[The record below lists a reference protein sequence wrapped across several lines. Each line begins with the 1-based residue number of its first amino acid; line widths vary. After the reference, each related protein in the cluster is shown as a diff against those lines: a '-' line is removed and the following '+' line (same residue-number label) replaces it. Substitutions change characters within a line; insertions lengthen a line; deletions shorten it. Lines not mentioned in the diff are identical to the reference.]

1 LSRTI
6 ETEHETVR
14 RFDLPPEDETIRR
27 FDDLPTE
34 RTAVRRLDLLDV
46 LLIFAERK
54 WLILGWALAGLV
66 IAIIAIMR
74 APTLYK
80 SQATIMPP
88 QQEQS
93 SAALLSQ
100 LGALTAFAGVGSNLG
115 KNPADLYIAI
125 LQTNL
130 VADNMVDRFHLM
142 DAYQIPDRDAAAGYL
157 RKYSK
162 FSASKDG
169 LILISVEDKD
179 RKRAAVLVNGYAD
192 ELFNQNNRLAIGAAS
207 QRRLFFQQQLAE
219 EKDRLA
225 DAEVAMKQ
233 TQQSTGVLQLSGQAQ
248 NIIGQESS
256 IEANITSH
264 EVQLGALLRSST
276 EQNPDV
282 VRLRTE
288 LSGLRSQLQQLQN
301 GTSGDMLTQRQFPSA
316 GLEYIRKE
324 RDVQYHQTLFDL
336 LARQLEAARIDEAKA
351 SPTVQMVDPPQVPRV
366 RSWPRPFLFILAG
379 LVLGTMFGFIRCTVI
394 YVYEY
399 LDTSPDL
406 HERYQQVKRA
416 MHLRG

>member
-6 ETEHETVR
+6 ETEHGT
-14 RFDLPPEDETIRR
+14 
-27 FDDLPTE
+27 
-34 RTAVRRLDLLDV
+34 VRRLDLLDV

-54 WLILGWALAGLV
+54 WLILGWALAGVV
-66 IAIIAIMR
+66 IAIIAILR
-74 APTLYK
+74 APVLYK
-80 SQATIMPP
+80 SEGTIMPP

-130 VADNMVDRFHLM
+130 VAHAMVDRFHLM
-142 DAYQIPDRDAAAGYL
+142 DAYNIPDRDGAAGTL
-157 RKYSK
+157 RSRSK
-162 FSASKDG
+162 FTASKDG
-169 LILISVEDKD
+169 LMQISVEDKD
-179 RKRAAVLVNGYAD
+179 PKRATELVNGYSD
-192 ELFNQNNRLAIGAAS
+192 ELFRQNNRLAIGAAG
-207 QRRLFFQQQLAE
+207 QRRVFFQQQLAE

-225 DAEVAMKQ
+225 DAEIAMKL

-248 NIIGQESS
+248 NIIGQEAN
-256 IEANITSH
+256 IQANITSR
-264 EVQLGALLRSST
+264 EVQLGALLSSST

-288 LSGLRSQLQQLQN
+288 LTELRAQLQQMQK
-301 GTSGDMLTQRQFPSA
+301 GTSSTMLTQKEFPGA
-316 GLEYIRKE
+316 GLQYIRKE
-324 RDVQYHQTLFDL
+324 RDVQYHQTLYDL

-351 SPTVQMVDPPQVPRV
+351 SPAVQVLDPPQVPRAK
-366 RSWPRPFLFILAG
+366 SWPKPFLFILLG
-379 LVLGTMFGFIRCTVI
+379 LILGTMFGCIRCAVI

-406 HERYQQVKRA
+406 RERYKQVKRA
-416 MHLRG
+416 MHLRR

>member
-6 ETEHETVR
+6 ETEHGT
-14 RFDLPPEDETIRR
+14 
-27 FDDLPTE
+27 
-34 RTAVRRLDLLDV
+34 VRRLDLLDV

-54 WLILGWALAGLV
+54 WLILGWALAGVV
-66 IAIIAIMR
+66 IAIIAILR
-74 APTLYK
+74 APVLYK
-80 SQATIMPP
+80 SEGTIMPP

-130 VADNMVDRFHLM
+130 VAHAMVDRFHLM
-142 DAYQIPDRDAAAGYL
+142 DAYNIPDRDGAAGTL
-157 RKYSK
+157 RSRSK
-162 FSASKDG
+162 FTASKDG
-169 LILISVEDKD
+169 LMQISVEDKD
-179 RKRAAVLVNGYAD
+179 PKRATELVNGYSD
-192 ELFNQNNRLAIGAAS
+192 ELFRQNNRLAIGAAG
-207 QRRLFFQQQLAE
+207 QRRVFFQQQLAE

-225 DAEVAMKQ
+225 DAEIAMKL

-248 NIIGQESS
+248 NIIGQEAN
-256 IEANITSH
+256 IQANITSR
-264 EVQLGALLRSST
+264 EVQLGALLSSST

-288 LSGLRSQLQQLQN
+288 LTELRAQLQQMQK
-301 GTSGDMLTQRQFPSA
+301 GTSSTMLTQKEFPGA
-316 GLEYIRKE
+316 GLQYIRKE
-324 RDVQYHQTLFDL
+324 RDVQYHQTLYDL

-351 SPTVQMVDPPQVPRV
+351 SPAVQVLDPPQVPRAK
-366 RSWPRPFLFILAG
+366 SWPKPFLFILLG
-379 LVLGTMFGFIRCTVI
+379 LILGTMFGCIRCAVI

-399 LDTSPDL
+399 LETSPDL
-406 HERYQQVKRA
+406 RERYKQVKRA
-416 MHLRG
+416 MHLRR

>member
-6 ETEHETVR
+6 ETEHG
-14 RFDLPPEDETIRR
+14 P
-27 FDDLPTE
+27 
-34 RTAVRRLDLLDV
+34 VRRLDLLDV
-46 LLIFAERK
+46 LLIFAQRK
-54 WLILGWALAGLV
+54 WLILGWALAGVV
-66 IAIIAIMR
+66 IAIIAILR

-80 SQATIMPP
+80 AEGTIMPP

-130 VADNMVDRFHLM
+130 VAQAMVDRFHLM
-142 DAYQIPDRDAAAGYL
+142 EAYNIPDRDGAAATL
-157 RKYSK
+157 RGHSK
-162 FSASKDG
+162 FTASKDG
-169 LILISVEDKD
+169 LMQISVEDKD
-179 RKRAAVLVNGYAD
+179 PKRAAELVNGYSD
-192 ELFNQNNRLAIGAAS
+192 ELFRQNNRLAIGAAG
-207 QRRLFFQQQLAE
+207 QRRVFFQQQLAQ

-225 DAEVAMKQ
+225 DAEIALKQ

-248 NIIGQESS
+248 NIIGQEAS

-264 EVQLGALLRSST
+264 EVELGALLSSST

-288 LSGLRSQLQQLQN
+288 LAGLREQLTRLQKGTNGATLSQQE
-301 GTSGDMLTQRQFPSA
+301 FPAA
-316 GLEYIRKE
+316 GLQYIRKE
-324 RDVQYHQTLFDL
+324 RDVQYHQTLYDL

-351 SPTVQMVDPPQVPRV
+351 SPAVQVLDPPQVPRV
-366 RSWPRPFLFILAG
+366 RSWPKPFLFILLG
-379 LVLGTMFGFIRCTVI
+379 LVLGTMFGCIRCAVI
-394 YVYEY
+394 YVYDY

-406 HERYQQVKRA
+406 RERYQQVKRA
-416 MHLRG
+416 MHLRR

>member
-6 ETEHETVR
+6 ETEHG
-14 RFDLPPEDETIRR
+14 
-27 FDDLPTE
+27 
-34 RTAVRRLDLLDV
+34 AVRRLDLLDV

-54 WLILGWALAGLV
+54 WLILGWALVGLL
-66 IAIIAIMR
+66 IAIIAIFR

-80 SQATIMPP
+80 AQATIMPP

-93 SAALLSQ
+93 SAAVLSQ

-115 KNPADLYIAI
+115 LKNPADLYISI

-142 DAYQIPDRDAAAGYL
+142 DEYRIPDRDGAAGYL

-162 FSASKDG
+162 FSANKDG
-169 LILISVEDKD
+169 LIQISVEDKD
-179 RKRAAVLVNGYAD
+179 PKRAAKLVNGYAD

-207 QRRLFFQQQLAE
+207 QRRQFFQRQLAE

-225 DAEVAMKQ
+225 DAEIALKQ
-233 TQQSTGVLQLSGQAQ
+233 TQQATGVLQLSGQAQ
-248 NIIGQESS
+248 TIIGQEAS
-256 IEANITSH
+256 IQANITSR
-264 EVQLGALLRSST
+264 EVQLGALLSSST
-276 EQNPDV
+276 EQNPEV

-288 LSGLRSQLQQLQN
+288 LSGLRAQLQQLQK
-301 GTSGDMLTQRQFPSA
+301 GTSGDMLTQREFPAA
-316 GLEYIRKE
+316 GLQYIRKE
-324 RDVQYHQTLFDL
+324 RDVQYHQTLYDL

-366 RSWPRPFLFILAG
+366 TSWPKPFLFIIIG
-379 LVLGTMFGFIRCTVI
+379 LVLGIMLGCIRCAVI
-394 YVYEY
+394 YLYEY
-399 LDTSPDL
+399 LDTDPDL
-406 HERYQQVKRA
+406 RERYRQVKRA